1 MRLPRSLGAIFAG
14 LSVGALLGGWSAAA
28 LDAADGEAVTAASPP
43 AMRQPAAAEPS
54 VTAETSAPAAD
65 AVPGLL
71 PPVPP
76 ASLQTLLDQR
86 RDRIRERR
94 EAMFD
99 ASGWRDASMPPG
111 WAAYADGVDRYRDAM
126 RALYRQRRA
135 YSRQRH
141 NSWMDAF
148 CPWSRP
154 QRERSD
160 LRSYLTR
167 RDRLDR
173 QERRDAFTY
182 GQPRGFGA
190 PIPR

>member
-1 MRLPRSLGAIFAG
+1 MRLPRSLGAILAG
-14 LSVGALLGGWSAAA
+14 LSFSALLGGWSAAA
-28 LDAADGEAVTAASPP
+28 LGADEGEAVMAASPP
-43 AMRQPAAAEPS
+43 AMQQPAATEPS
-54 VTAETSAPAAD
+54 VTAETSAPAAE

-71 PPVPP
+71 PPAPP
-76 ASLQTLLDQR
+76 PSLQTLLDQR

-99 ASGWRDASMPPG
+99 AYDRRDASMPPG
-111 WAAYADGVDRYRDAM
+111 WAAYADGRDRYRDAM
-126 RALYRQRRA
+126 RALYRQRRDH
-135 YSRQRH
+135 SRQHH

-160 LRSYLTR
+160 LRSYLTQ

-173 QERRDAFTY
+173 QERRGAFTY

>member
-1 MRLPRSLGAIFAG
+1 MRLPRSLGAILAG
-14 LSVGALLGGWSAAA
+14 LSFSALLGGWSAAA
-28 LDAADGEAVTAASPP
+28 LGADEREAVTAASLP
-43 AMRQPAAAEPS
+43 AIQQPAAAEPS

-99 ASGWRDASMPPG
+99 ASGWRDASMPPD
-111 WAAYADGVDRYRDAM
+111 WAAYADGMDRYRDAS
-126 RALYRQRRA
+126 RALYRQRRD
-135 YSRQRH
+135 YSRQHH

-160 LRSYLTR
+160 RRRYLAQ
-167 RDRLDR
+167 RDRLDW

-182 GQPRGFGA
+182 GQPWGFGA
-190 PIPR
+190 PLPR

>member
-14 LSVGALLGGWSAAA
+14 LSFSALLGGWSAAA
-28 LDAADGEAVTAASPP
+28 LGAADGEAVTAASPP
-43 AMRQPAAAEPS
+43 AMRQPAATEPS
-54 VTAETSAPAAD
+54 VTAETSAPAD

-71 PPVPP
+71 PPAPP
-76 ASLQTLLDQR
+76 PSLQALLDQR

-94 EAMFD
+94 EAMFGT
-99 ASGWRDASMPPG
+99 SGWRDASMPPG
-111 WAAYADGVDRYRDAM
+111 WAAYADGMDRYRDAM
-126 RALYRQRRA
+126 RSLYRQRRD

-160 LRSYLTR
+160 LRSYLIQ

-173 QERRDAFTY
+173 QERRDAFTS

-190 PIPR
+190 SIPR